1 MVYTRRSMRLEKKH
15 GFEISRGT
23 HQIIKHL
30 YGRGAGEI
38 ISYHL
43 TWFAISRRASRRSLP
58 GGSRLVGF
66 LVKLL

>member
-15 GFEISRGT
+15 GFEISRET

-30 YGRGAGEI
+30 YGSGAGEI

-43 TWFAISRRASRRSLP
+43 T
-58 GGSRLVGF
+58 
-66 LVKLL
+66 